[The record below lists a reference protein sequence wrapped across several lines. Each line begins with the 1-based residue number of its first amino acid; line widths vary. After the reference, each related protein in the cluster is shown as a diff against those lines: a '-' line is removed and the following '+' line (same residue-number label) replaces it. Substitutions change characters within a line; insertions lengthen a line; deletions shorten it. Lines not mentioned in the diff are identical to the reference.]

1 MGMEILDFLFI
12 KFIKIDILSK
22 KMKKGLIIS
31 VIVAVIVIGLAFL
44 LFSPKQNTSENTEIG
59 KETFG
64 EVINQV
70 ILDTELK
77 DIATGKNFR
86 ISDFSDKP
94 VLLES
99 FAIWCPTCTAQQ
111 KVTKKFHEEVGDSVI
126 SISIDTDTNEDES
139 RVLEHIEKNGFN
151 WYYAISPVEL
161 TKSLIDQ
168 FGVGIV
174 NAPSV
179 PMLLICGDKAT
190 MLDSGIKSVSE
201 LKKEVERCNG

>member
-1 MGMEILDFLFI
+1 
-12 KFIKIDILSK
+12 
-22 KMKKGLIIS
+22 MKRGLIVS
-31 VIVAVIVIGLAFL
+31 VIVAVIIIGIVFI
-44 LFSPKQNTSENTEIG
+44 LFSSKQNTSENTEIG
-59 KETFG
+59 KEEFG

-99 FAIWCPTCTAQQ
+99 FAVWCPTCTAQQ

-126 SISIDTDTNEDES
+126 SISLDTDPNEDES
-139 RVLEHIEKNGFN
+139 RILEHIENNGFE
-151 WYYAISPVEL
+151 WYYAVSPVEL
-161 TKSLIDQ
+161 TRSLIDQ
-168 FGVGIV
+168 FGFGIV

-179 PMLLICGDKAT
+179 PMLLICNNKAI
-190 MLDSGIKSVSE
+190 MLDSGIKSVNE
-201 LKKEVERCNG
+201 LKKEVDKCNG

>member
-1 MGMEILDFLFI
+1 MKIIDFLFI

-31 VIVAVIVIGLAFL
+31 VIVAVIVIGLTFL
-44 LFSPKQNTSENTEIG
+44 LFSPKQNTSENIEIG

-99 FAIWCPTCTAQQ
+99 FAVWCPTCTAQQ
-111 KVTKKFHEEVGDSVI
+111 KVTKKFHEEVGDSVV
-126 SISIDTDTNEDES
+126 SISIDTDPNEAES

-179 PMLLICGDKAT
+179 PMILICGDKAT

>member
-1 MGMEILDFLFI
+1 MKIIDFLFI

-31 VIVAVIVIGLAFL
+31 VIVAVIIIGIVF
-44 LFSPKQNTSENTEIG
+44 FIFNSNQNTSENIEIG

-77 DIATGKNFR
+77 DIATGETFR
-86 ISDFSDKP
+86 ISDFSGKP

-99 FAIWCPTCTAQQ
+99 FAVWCPTCTAQQ

-126 SISIDTDTNEDES
+126 SISIDTDPNEDKS
-139 RVLEHIEKNGFN
+139 RVLKHIEKNGFN

>member
-1 MGMEILDFLFI
+1 
-12 KFIKIDILSK
+12 
-22 KMKKGLIIS
+22 MKKGLIIS
-31 VIVAVIVIGLAFL
+31 IVVIVIVIGIIF
-44 LFSPKQNTSENTEIG
+44 FIFNSNQNTSENTELG
-59 KETFG
+59 KEEFG

-99 FAIWCPTCTAQQ
+99 FAVWCPTCTAQQ
-111 KVTKKFHEEVGDSVI
+111 KVTKKFHDEVGDSVI
-126 SISIDTDTNEDES
+126 SISIDTDPNEDES
-139 RVLEHIEKNGFN
+139 RILEHIEKNGFN

-161 TKSLIDQ
+161 TRSLIDQ
-168 FGVGIV
+168 FGIGIV

-179 PMLLICGDKAT
+179 PMILICGDKAT

>member
-1 MGMEILDFLFI
+1 MTNKKIYIGIALGVVVLIGFYFLNSGGFGNGSVEESQI
-12 KFIKIDILSK
+12 A
-22 KMKKGLIIS
+22 GAWIS
-31 VIVAVIVIGLAFL
+31 M
-44 LFSPKQNTSENTEIG
+44 
-59 KETFG
+59 
-64 EVINQV
+64 
-70 ILDTELK
+70 ELK
-77 DIATGKNFR
+77 DVTTGETFTIKEL
-86 ISDFSDKP
+86 SDSGKP
-94 VLLES
+94 ILLES
-99 FAIWCPTCTAQQ
+99 FAVWCPTCTRQQ
-111 KVTKKFHEEVGDSVI
+111 KITKEFEETDLGSRVI
-126 SISIDTDTNEDES
+126 SVSIDTDPNEDES

-179 PMLLICGDKAT
+179 PMILICGDKAT